1 MMSKT
6 IAPAEWQAYFKS
18 LVKTLSGKHVRVEV
32 VGITLGDQ
40 VLTSSSPLLGMTYE
54 PKKNTLEISLDGLE
68 HIINCPK
75 AISIREDDGTLVA
88 LDIVDQDDRHQI
100 VTLLPSRQP

>member
-1 MMSKT
+1 
-6 IAPAEWQAYFKS
+6 
-18 LVKTLSGKHVRVEV
+18 
-32 VGITLGDQ
+32 
-40 VLTSSSPLLGMTYE
+40 MTYE

-68 HIINCPK
+68 HIINRPK